1 LAQNCAGSEQ
11 GLEGNEGTFHGIWL
25 TCFQ

>member
-1 LAQNCAGSEQ
+1 LAENCAGSEQ